1 MGEEDEQMQTQ
12 DQIAAL
18 NRALVLQNRSALQ
31 YSLTAGSLLG
41 FEYAGITGELASF
54 AQAELEDARHLVEKI
69 VALEA
74 LQDAIAFTGRD
85 ATSEALEHRLEH
97 TITRKQEQVD
107 ALIRASRT

>member
-12 DQIAAL
+12 DQVAAL

-41 FEYAGITGELASF
+41 FEYAGITGELAGF
-54 AQAELEDARHLVEKI
+54 AQAE
-69 VALEA
+69 

-85 ATSEALEHRLEH
+85 ATSEAVEHRLEH